1 MAYHSK
7 ITSLF
12 GADLL
17 QLLGPKANRVSWN
30 SLSAAD
36 KQHRINNIPVY
47 VNTRTLGKS
56 PSLVDIVIHC
66 FNELVKQGT
75 NNPLLGIDLPQLNN
89 LLHAATV
96 MGVPAMNYGSN
107 LENIDGLFKNAA
119 KQRDVFLRHIFVDII
134 FRFNPGLVFPGIGR
148 KNSKGQIMVN
158 DAQHRTLAC
167 IILGIDQVPIS
178 YIHSDEEYWDIS
190 QYAAINIHSLSAS
203 EFDRY
208 RIKFNREQA
217 ARDAGYP
224 SEPED
229 AICYELHELFDNLGI
244 TVTERGDKQ
253 GNALVLTGVGN
264 MIKYRT
270 DYDADHFRRST
281 ELNARMFPTS
291 IFHTAN
297 SWGIMEFLKTQ
308 KKDIDPLAM
317 DYAIMNALKKRWK
330 NNNAGGQM
338 HSSIKDAYKA
348 QIGVN
353 ATQSR
358 IPEPVI
364 IAEGI
369 YQICKAYE
377 PSIDWQEPE
386 WPEGAPKFTL
396 PIIRQPANITMP
408 IGTVLPP
415 TVVEEEEEEQD
426 A

>member
-1 MAYHSK
+1 MAYHPK
-7 ITSLF
+7 ITAQF
-12 GADLL
+12 GADLYK
-17 QLLGPKANRVSWN
+17 LLGPKANRVSWN
-30 SLSAAD
+30 SLSPAD
-36 KQHRINNIPVY
+36 KQHRISKIPVY
-47 VNTRTLGKS
+47 VNTRTLGKC

-66 FNELVKQGT
+66 FNELANMGMD
-75 NNPLLGIDLPQLNN
+75 NPLLGIDLPQLNTLFN
-89 LLHAATV
+89 AATT
-96 MGVPAMNYGSN
+96 MGVPSMNYGSN
-107 LENIDGLFKNAA
+107 LEKVDGLYKNAS

-148 KNSKGQIMVN
+148 KDSKGRIMVN

-167 IILGIDQVPIS
+167 IILGIDDVPIS
-178 YIHSDEEYWDIS
+178 YIHSDEEYWDIA

-217 ARDAGYP
+217 ARDAGYQ

-229 AICYELHELFDNLGI
+229 AICYELHELFEDLGI

-264 MIKYRT
+264 MIKYRQE
-270 DYDADHFRRST
+270 YDPSHFRRSV

-308 KKDIDPLAM
+308 KKDIDPHQM
-317 DYAIMNALKKRWK
+317 DYAIMNAIKKRWK

-338 HSSIKDAYKA
+338 HSNIKDTYKT

-377 PSIDWQEPE
+377 PDIDWQPPN
-386 WPEGAPKFTL
+386 WPSDAAKFKL
-396 PIIRQPANITMP
+396 PIVRQPMTTTAP
-408 IGTVLPP
+408 IGTVLPLD
-415 TVVEEEEEEQD
+415 EEEVIE
-426 A
+426 

>member
-1 MAYHSK
+1 MAYHPK
-7 ITSLF
+7 ITAQF
-12 GADLL
+12 GADLFK
-17 QLLGPKANRVSWN
+17 LLGPKANRVKWN
-30 SLSAAD
+30 TLPAAD
-36 KQHRINNIPVY
+36 KERRISKIPVY

-56 PSLVDIVIHC
+56 PALVDIVIHC
-66 FNELVKQGT
+66 FNELVNLGMD
-75 NNPLLGIDLPQLNN
+75 NPLLGIDLPELDN
-89 LLHAATV
+89 LFQAAES

-107 LENIDGLFKNAA
+107 LEDITGLHKNAS

-167 IILGIDQVPIS
+167 IMLGIGHVPIS
-178 YIHSDEEYWDIS
+178 YIFSDEEYWDIA

-229 AICYELHELFDNLGI
+229 AICYELHELFEDLGI
-244 TVTERGDKQ
+244 IVTERGDKQ
-253 GNALVLTGVGN
+253 GNAMVLTGVGN
-264 MIKYRT
+264 MIKYRQE
-270 DYDADHFRRST
+270 YDKDHFRRAT

-308 KKDIDPLAM
+308 KKDIDPHQM

-330 NNNAGGQM
+330 NNNSGGQM
-338 HSSIKDAYKA
+338 HSSIKDAYKT
-348 QIGVN
+348 QIGVS

-377 PSIDWQEPE
+377 PSIDWQPPN
-386 WPEGAPKFTL
+386 WPSDANKFNL
-396 PIIRQPANITMP
+396 PIVRQPMNVTAP

-415 TVVEEEEEEQD
+415 VVEEEQGE
-426 A
+426 